1 MALGVLN
8 KDLRMKLRIKG
19 NSLRLRISQSEV
31 KQLKDNLQITEE
43 IQFSKDSA
51 LRYTLQNQPGLNTI
65 KADYSENSLLISLP
79 ETLAKDWLNSDQVGL
94 EGIQENSENNFLKI
108 LVEKDF
114 SCLSPRGD
122 EDESD
127 LLPNPKQS

>member
-1 MALGVLN
+1 
-8 KDLRMKLRIKG
+8 MKLRIKG

-114 SCLSPRGD
+114 SCLTPHGD